1 MNVMWFLRINSCAF
15 TSFVVVV
22 CMNVCLAIAEE
33 EAISVEQSDFFEK
46 KIRPV
51 LVEHCYECHAV
62 DAKAVRGGLLVD
74 SAAAFRTGGDS
85 GPAVVP
91 GDPTDGTILDALKHE
106 TFEMPPK
113 QKLPEQVI
121 QDFETWITMGAPDP
135 RTQVTTSASVG
146 SGIDLEAGREFWSFQ
161 PIENPEIPPVKN
173 KNWVVNDIDRFILS
187 AQEKKNL
194 QPGLAA
200 DSLTALRRLYID
212 LIGLPPT
219 VEQIRRFESH
229 DEKDRWSLVV
239 DDLLES
245 PQFGER
251 WGRHWL
257 DLARYSNSTGGGR
270 SLLYGESWRYRNYVI
285 DSFNDDKPFDQLIRE
300 QIAGD
305 LLASEDY
312 KIRQQQIIGT
322 GFLALGPHNY
332 ENQDKEQLR
341 MDVVDEQI
349 DTVGRVFLGMT
360 IGCARCHDHKFDPI
374 PTTDYYALAGIFRS
388 TNSLVPGNVSKW
400 VSTPSPIS
408 VEEAAKRDG
417 YKVAV
422 SSINKKIKKLQT
434 RIEELKVGL
443 PSIVI
448 DNTAAKLVGDWTGS
462 TSVKGYVN
470 ENYQHSSDLNA
481 SAEYQF
487 EVDEGQYEIQIS
499 YTPAPNRTQKAKVI
513 VHHAEGNKE
522 LSINQRLKPSLD
534 GTYHSLGNFSSKGE
548 LKIIIQPTEN
558 APTIIDTVR
567 LISLNENE
575 EETTKQIQT
584 ALKETEAELKQRQT
598 ELAKLEK
605 SKPAELPQIVSVAEQ
620 PEPSDYN
627 LNIRGNPHNL
637 GKDVPRGFL
646 SVVESSEQIQIPE
659 DESGR
664 LELANWI
671 ANRENTLTARVF
683 VNRVWKHLFNV
694 GLVRTVDNFGVPG
707 EKPSHPELLD
717 HLAVQFMSHNWS
729 VKQLIREIV
738 LSQTY
743 QLASA
748 TAGSVQADPENRLL
762 THQNKRRLTAE
773 AIHDAMFLI
782 SGELDLTHGGDT
794 IRDGTSS
801 EYGYQFDFGKRA
813 VYLPVFRN
821 RLPDLFAVFDFP
833 NPNLPQGKRTA
844 SNISPQSLFL
854 MNSEFVSQRSQQTA
868 TQVMEKASSI
878 EERIEWLSLA
888 ILNRYPTSDEQR
900 LLTEF
905 MGEEP
910 ESIERW
916 TQVVQ
921 ALFGSLDFR
930 FVE

>member
-1 MNVMWFLRINSCAF
+1 MLIFKINPCAY
-15 TSFVVVV
+15 TTFVVVI
-22 CMNVCLAIAEE
+22 CINVCFSFAEE
-33 EAISVEQSDFFEK
+33 NVISVEQIDFFEK

-51 LVEHCYECHAV
+51 LVEDCYECHAV

-74 SAAAFRTGGDS
+74 SAVAFRTGGDS

-91 GDPTDGTILDALKHE
+91 GKPSDGTLLEALKHE

-113 QKLPEQVI
+113 QKLPDAVI
-121 QDFETWITMGAPDP
+121 KNFEDWIAMGAPDP
-135 RTQVTTSASVG
+135 RTQATTPASVG
-146 SGIDLEAGREFWSFQ
+146 SGIDLAAGREFWSFQ
-161 PIENPEIPPVKN
+161 PIREPEIPTVN
-173 KNWVVNDIDRFILS
+173 NANWAVSDIDRFILA
-187 AQEKKNL
+187 AQAKKNL

-219 VEQIRRFESH
+219 VEQIHQFEAH
-229 DEKDRWSLVV
+229 DEKDRWQHTI
-239 DDLLES
+239 DELLES
-245 PQFGER
+245 QQFGER

-285 DSFNDDKPFDQLIRE
+285 DSFNNDKPFDQFIRE

-305 LLASEDY
+305 LLVSEDY
-312 KIRQQQIIGT
+312 KVRQQQIIGT

-408 VEEAAKRDG
+408 VEEETERDA

-422 SSINKKIKKLQT
+422 STINTKIKKLQT
-434 RIEELKVGL
+434 KIKDLKVGL
-443 PSIVI
+443 PSIVM
-448 DNTAAKLVGDWTGS
+448 DNPAATLVGAWTDS

-470 ENYQHSSDLNA
+470 ENYQHSSELTA
-481 SAEYQF
+481 SAEYLF
-487 EVDEGQYEIQIS
+487 AVDEGEYEIQIS
-499 YTPAPNRTQKAKVI
+499 YTPGSNRTQKAKVT
-513 VHHAEGNKE
+513 VDHAEGNKE
-522 LSINQRLKPSLD
+522 LSINQRLQPSLD
-534 GTYHSLGNFSSKGE
+534 GTYHSLGNFSSNGE
-548 LKIIIQPTEN
+548 LKIIIQPTEK
-558 APTIIDTVR
+558 APTIIDAVR

-584 ALKETEAELKQRQT
+584 ALKETEVELKQRQT
-598 ELAKLEK
+598 ELAELEK

-627 LNIRGNPHNL
+627 VNIRGNPHNL
-637 GKDVPRGFL
+637 GEDVPRGFL
-646 SVVESSEQIQIPE
+646 SVVESSEQFKISE
-659 DESGR
+659 NESGR

-717 HLAVQFMSHNWS
+717 HLAVQFMMNNWS
-729 VKQLIREIV
+729 VKQLVREIV

-748 TAGSVQADPENRLL
+748 TAGSIQADPENRLL

-782 SGELDLTHGGDT
+782 SGELDLTPGGDT
-794 IRDGTSS
+794 IRSGTKS

-868 TQVMEKASSI
+868 TQVIQKANST
-878 EERIEWLSLA
+878 EDRIERLSLA

-905 MGEEP
+905 IGVEP